1 MKANR
6 LRLEKKFDVIERA
19 GGIKLPHMKS
29 GSGISFTYWER
40 LNVIFSLPAFLFG
53 FVYYIYHGLW
63 KKSLILVAFCL
74 ASIELLDII
83 FIRYPSIYEL
93 WYGFSYLI
101 TPMVFALRANG
112 DLYTE
117 YRLNKN
123 VNNSLWSDAMHRLT
137 RNKAAMLGACIL
149 ILLITLAALA
159 PWIAPYSY
167 SYQDLNLGA
176 SPPSADHL
184 LGTDVLGRDLLSRI
198 LYGARISLLVG
209 FVATGVALVIGVSWG
224 IIAGY
229 AGGKVD
235 SIMMRIVDVLYG
247 LPFIIFI
254 ILLMVIFGRN
264 LWLLFGAIGAVEWLT
279 MARIVRGQV
288 IGLKNQEFV
297 MAAKAMGV
305 SNLSMFRRHLL
316 PNILGPIAVYATLTI
331 PQVMLLEGFLSFLGL
346 GIQPPMSSWGT
357 LIKDGVESMEEY
369 SWLLIYPGLTF
380 TITLFALNFF
390 GDGLR
395 DALDPKTTDN

>member
-1 MKANR
+1 MS
-6 LRLEKKFDVIERA
+6 
-19 GGIKLPHMKS
+19 KS
-29 GSGISFTYWER
+29 ST
-40 LNVIFSLPAFLFG
+40 
-53 FVYYIYHGLW
+53 
-63 KKSLILVAFCL
+63 
-74 ASIELLDII
+74 
-83 FIRYPSIYEL
+83 
-93 WYGFSYLI
+93 
-101 TPMVFALRANG
+101 
-112 DLYTE
+112 
-117 YRLNKN
+117 
-123 VNNSLWSDAMHRLT
+123 LWSDAIYRLT
-137 RNKAAMLGACIL
+137 RNKAAMFGAFILFVL
-149 ILLITLAALA
+149 ILCAALA

-167 SYQDLNLGA
+167 SFQNLELGA
-176 SPPSADHL
+176 SPPSAAHI

-229 AGGKVD
+229 AGGKVY

-305 SNLSMFRRHLL
+305 SNISMFRKHLL

-395 DALDPKTTDN
+395 DALDPKTTDS

>member
-1 MKANR
+1 MQ
-6 LRLEKKFDVIERA
+6 
-19 GGIKLPHMKS
+19 
-29 GSGISFTYWER
+29 
-40 LNVIFSLPAFLFG
+40 
-53 FVYYIYHGLW
+53 
-63 KKSLILVAFCL
+63 
-74 ASIELLDII
+74 
-83 FIRYPSIYEL
+83 
-93 WYGFSYLI
+93 
-101 TPMVFALRANG
+101 
-112 DLYTE
+112 
-117 YRLNKN
+117 
-123 VNNSLWSDAMHRLT
+123 NNSSLWNDAYRRLIQ
-137 RNKAAMLGACIL
+137 NKAAMVGGMIL
-149 ILLITLAALA
+149 VFFILCAIFA
-159 PWIAPYSY
+159 PVIAPYSY
-167 SYQDLNLGA
+167 SYQDLDLGA
-176 SPPSADHL
+176 SKPSWEHL
-184 LGTDVLGRDLLSRI
+184 LGTDVMGRDLLSRI
-198 LYGARISLLVG
+198 LYGARISLMVG

-229 AGGKVD
+229 FGGRVD

-297 MAAKAMGV
+297 LAAQAMGV
-305 SNLSMFRRHLL
+305 SNMSMFKKHLF

-331 PQVMLLEGFLSFLGL
+331 PQVMLLESFLSFLGL

-395 DALDPKTTDN
+395 DALDPKTSAD

>member
-1 MKANR
+1 MS
-6 LRLEKKFDVIERA
+6 
-19 GGIKLPHMKS
+19 KS
-29 GSGISFTYWER
+29 ST
-40 LNVIFSLPAFLFG
+40 
-53 FVYYIYHGLW
+53 
-63 KKSLILVAFCL
+63 
-74 ASIELLDII
+74 
-83 FIRYPSIYEL
+83 
-93 WYGFSYLI
+93 
-101 TPMVFALRANG
+101 
-112 DLYTE
+112 
-117 YRLNKN
+117 
-123 VNNSLWSDAMHRLT
+123 LWSDAIYRLT
-137 RNKAAMLGACIL
+137 RNKAAMFGAFILFIL
-149 ILLITLAALA
+149 ILCAALA

-167 SYQDLNLGA
+167 SFQNLELGA
-176 SPPSADHL
+176 SPPSAAHI

-305 SNLSMFRRHLL
+305 SNISMFRKHLL

-369 SWLLIYPGLTF
+369 SWLIIYPGLTF

-395 DALDPKTTDN
+395 DALDPKTTDS

>member
-1 MKANR
+1 MSR
-6 LRLEKKFDVIERA
+6 
-19 GGIKLPHMKS
+19 S
-29 GSGISFTYWER
+29 ST
-40 LNVIFSLPAFLFG
+40 
-53 FVYYIYHGLW
+53 
-63 KKSLILVAFCL
+63 
-74 ASIELLDII
+74 
-83 FIRYPSIYEL
+83 
-93 WYGFSYLI
+93 
-101 TPMVFALRANG
+101 
-112 DLYTE
+112 
-117 YRLNKN
+117 
-123 VNNSLWSDAMHRLT
+123 LWSDAIYRLT
-137 RNKAAMLGACIL
+137 RNKAAMFGAFILFIL
-149 ILLITLAALA
+149 IIAAALA

-167 SYQDLNLGA
+167 SFQNLDLGA
-176 SPPSADHL
+176 SPPSSAHL

-224 IIAGY
+224 IVAGY
-229 AGGKVD
+229 AGGRVD

-247 LPFIIFI
+247 LPFI

-305 SNLSMFRRHLL
+305 SNLSMFRKHLL

>member
-1 MKANR
+1 MN
-6 LRLEKKFDVIERA
+6 
-19 GGIKLPHMKS
+19 
-29 GSGISFTYWER
+29 
-40 LNVIFSLPAFLFG
+40 
-53 FVYYIYHGLW
+53 
-63 KKSLILVAFCL
+63 
-74 ASIELLDII
+74 
-83 FIRYPSIYEL
+83 
-93 WYGFSYLI
+93 
-101 TPMVFALRANG
+101 
-112 DLYTE
+112 
-117 YRLNKN
+117 
-123 VNNSLWSDAMHRLT
+123 NNSLWSDAFYRLS
-137 RNKAAMLGACIL
+137 RNRAAIFGGI
-149 ILLITLAALA
+149 ILLMLIILAVLA
-159 PWIAPYSY
+159 PLIAPYSY

-176 SPPSADHL
+176 SPPSAEHW
-184 LGTDVLGRDLLSRI
+184 LGTDILGRDLLSRI

-209 FVATGVALVIGVSWG
+209 FVATGVALIIGVSWG
-224 IIAGY
+224 IVAGY
-229 AGGKVD
+229 LGGRVD

-288 IGLKNQEFV
+288 IVLKNQEFV

-305 SNLSMFRRHLL
+305 SNFSMFRRHLL

-369 SWLLIYPGLTF
+369 SWLLIYPGITF

-395 DALDPKTTDN
+395 DALDPKTSDS